1 LYSMERWKGRVAF
14 ITGASSGIGRAV
26 AATLAGNNLRI
37 ALCARREERLI
48 ELAGEIE
55 SESGAVMVLPTDL
68 RDGGQVRAAFDSVRA
83 HWGGVDVLINNAGV
97 GYKTPLYHGDL
108 DRWKE
113 MIEVNILGLSQC
125 VYEAMSDMRERGDN
139 GHIINISSIGAYRH
153 KSGSIGNAIYVA
165 TKRAV
170 RSLNESIR
178 MELRSLDSGIR
189 VSAVSPGLVETEFA
203 ARFLQDEKAGKT
215 IYQQIRTLQ
224 PEDIAEMIR
233 FILSSPPHVEIHDLL
248 VRPTGQES

>member
-1 LYSMERWKGRVAF
+1 MERWKGRVAF

-48 ELAGEIE
+48 ELAREIE
-55 SESGAVMVLPTDL
+55 SESGDVMVLPTDL

-83 HWGGVDVLINNAGV
+83 HWGGVDVLFNNAGV
-97 GYKTPLYHGDL
+97 GYKTPLYQGDM

-113 MIEVNILGLSQC
+113 MTEVNILGLSQC
-125 VYEAMSDMRERGDN
+125 AYEAISDMRERGDD
-139 GHIINISSIGAYRH
+139 GYIINVSSMGAHRH
-153 KSGSIGNAIYVA
+153 KPGSIGNAIYGA

-178 MELRSLDSGIR
+178 MELRSPDSNIR
-189 VSAVSPGLVETEFA
+189 VSSVSPGLVETEFA
-203 ARFLQDEKAGKT
+203 ARYLQDENAGQFV
-215 IYQQIRTLQ
+215 YQQFV
-224 PEDIAEMIR
+224 R
-233 FILSSPPHVEIHDLL
+233 FNRKISL
-248 VRPTGQES
+248 R

>member
-1 LYSMERWKGRVAF
+1 MERWKGRVAL

-26 AATLAGNNLRI
+26 AATLAGKNLRV
-37 ALCARREERLI
+37 ALCARREECLV

-55 SESGAVMVLPTDL
+55 SKSGAVLVLPTDL
-68 RDGGQVRAAFDSVRA
+68 RDEEQVRAAFNSVRA
-83 HWGGVDVLINNAGV
+83 RWGGVDVLINNAGV
-97 GYKTPLYHGDL
+97 GYKTPLYEGDM

-125 VYEAMSDMRERGDN
+125 AFEAISDMRERGDD
-139 GHIINISSIGAYRH
+139 GYIINISSMSAHRH
-153 KSGSIGNAIYVA
+153 KPGSIGNAIYGA

-178 MELRSLDSGIR
+178 MELRSLDSDIR
-189 VSAVSPGLVETEFA
+189 VTAVSPGRVETEFA
-203 ARFLQDEKAGKT
+203 ARFLQDEKAGK
-215 IYQQIRTLQ
+215 IAYQQIRALQ

-248 VRPTGQES
+248 VRPTGQEI

>member
-1 LYSMERWKGRVAF
+1 MERWKGRVAF

-26 AATLAGNNLRI
+26 AATLAGKNMRI
-37 ALCARREERLI
+37 ALCARREERLV

-55 SESGAVMVLPTDL
+55 GESGAVLVLPTDL
-68 RDGGQVRAAFDSVRA
+68 RDGEQVRAAFDSVRA

-97 GYKTPLYHGDL
+97 GYKTPLYHGDI

-113 MIEVNILGLSQC
+113 MIEVNILGLTQC
-125 VYEAMSDMRERGDN
+125 AYEAISDMRKRGDD
-139 GHIINISSIGAYRH
+139 GYIINISSMGAHRH
-153 KSGSIGNAIYVA
+153 KPGSIGDAIYGA

-178 MELRSLDSGIR
+178 MELKSLESDIR
-189 VSAVSPGLVETEFA
+189 VTAVSPGLVETEFA
-203 ARFLQDEKAGKT
+203 ARFLQDEKAGE
-215 IYQQIRTLQ
+215 IAYQQIRTLQ

-233 FILSSPPHVEIHDLL
+233 FILSSPPHVEISDIL
-248 VRPTGQES
+248 VRPTEQAF